1 MSRSYA
7 TTHIACVL
15 VRTDV
20 SMNVHSIKSG
30 SMLSRGGRSKQCAHV
45 GTTLISHDVTQTHK
59 QTKTRGSYHALPT
72 LWSPNKSLFQGA
84 CGLFCPGKGVC
95 SWLSTAAA
103 SLRNVCLCQ
112 NSVANGIK
120 KTVNTCD
127 CVRDTL
133 NMPYLITWSEQF
145 LACASLHLETWS
157 KTVRPRFAERSSKMC
172 WAELRATGEG
182 KAKRAEAGAG
192 RARRHILWA

>member
-1 MSRSYA
+1 MVKFGVTRLDINVAFVECCAVMQRRILHVYWCGPMCPWMSTLSY
-7 TTHIACVL
+7 
-15 VRTDV
+15 
-20 SMNVHSIKSG
+20 SIKSG

-103 SLRNVCLCQ
+103 RLRNVCLCQ

-120 KTVNTCD
+120 KQSIPVTVWGIRWTC
-127 CVRDTL
+127 L
-133 NMPYLITWSEQF
+133 TWS
-145 LACASLHLETWS
+145 LDL
-157 KTVRPRFAERSSKMC
+157 SSFWLVLVC
-172 WAELRATGEG
+172 T
-182 KAKRAEAGAG
+182 
-192 RARRHILWA
+192 